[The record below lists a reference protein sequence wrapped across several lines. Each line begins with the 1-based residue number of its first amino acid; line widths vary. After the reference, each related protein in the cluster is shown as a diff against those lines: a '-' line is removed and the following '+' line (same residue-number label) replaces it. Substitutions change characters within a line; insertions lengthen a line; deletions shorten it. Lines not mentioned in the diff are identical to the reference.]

1 MLETTM
7 ETLRRRP
14 YLFAAGLTALL
25 LIANLLAEPGF
36 ADHDNWPR
44 QLATMAPL
52 VLVALASTP
61 SVLSGG
67 GGLDLSIG
75 PLAVLCNV
83 LLAQSLLSHGVTSP
97 VLGILIVIGVGTAV
111 GAINGVLV
119 GVFRY
124 QPVIATLCATFVII
138 GINLKIGL
146 PPENVP
152 DNWTEDLIGN
162 VGGIVPGAVLLVGAP
177 LLAWWLLSRTV
188 FITNLYSVGGND
200 VTAYS
205 AGVSVP
211 KVRVAAYSL
220 GGAIAACGGIALTVL
235 TQSSQA
241 QSTSFY
247 ILIGLTALALGGTQ
261 LGGGRGG
268 MTGSFFG
275 GCALYLMQTLLSALD
290 VPANWINVVFGAL
303 LLIGVLLGAKVAT
316 SKAAPTPQTSGAS
329 S

>member
-1 MLETTM
+1 MARSITQALHW
-7 ETLRRRP
+7 RP
-14 YLFAAGLTALL
+14 YLFAATLTVLL
-25 LIANLLAEPGF
+25 LIANVLADPGF
-36 ADHDNWPR
+36 ADHSNWPR

-52 VLVALASTP
+52 VIVALASTP

-83 LLAQSLLSHGVTSP
+83 LLAQSLLPHGVTSP
-97 VLGILIVIGVGTAV
+97 VLGILIVVALGAAV
-111 GAINGVLV
+111 GALNGALV

-124 QPVIATLCATFVII
+124 QPVIATLCVTFVIT
-138 GINLKIGL
+138 GINFKVGL

-152 DNWTEDLIGN
+152 DNWTQDLIGN
-162 VGGIVPGAVLLVGAP
+162 IGGVIPGAVLLAGAP
-177 LLAWWLLSRTV
+177 LLMWWLLSKTV
-188 FITNLYSVGGND
+188 FLTNLFSVGGND

-205 AGVSVP
+205 AGLSVP
-211 KVRVAAYSL
+211 KVRVAAYGL
-220 GGAIAACGGIALTVL
+220 GGAMAAFAGIALTVL

-247 ILIGLTALALGGTQ
+247 ILIGLTALALGGTP

-290 VPANWINVVFGAL
+290 VPASWINVVFGAM

-316 SKAAPTPQTSGAS
+316 TGARVKSEASGAPA
-329 S
+329 